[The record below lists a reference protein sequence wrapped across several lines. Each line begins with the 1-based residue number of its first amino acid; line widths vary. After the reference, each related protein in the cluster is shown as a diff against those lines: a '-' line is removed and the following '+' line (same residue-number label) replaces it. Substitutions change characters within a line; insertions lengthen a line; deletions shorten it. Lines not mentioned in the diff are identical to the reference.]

1 MGDGVLT
8 AEIAIMNRE
17 AIVLA
22 ADSAGSI
29 GSKVY
34 NTMNKLFT
42 LSKYRPVGIMFYG
55 NSAVIG
61 VPWETIIKVY
71 RSNLGKKSFNHLED
85 YANDFIK
92 FLNENHSFF
101 PKDQQINYF
110 KSSTYFC
117 FKELVKKIKE
127 RSNELRLL
135 GIDDKELREADESL
149 FLKVSME
156 HVTKEEEKNLKSY
169 IEFVCDKIP
178 NNSMDEIF
186 HAYMDIIQ
194 ELRKVIFKNLPSLTE
209 EVSKRL
215 ERIAVYSYYK
225 QNITGLV
232 ISGFGEN
239 DIFPSIASYII
250 TGIVGDKV
258 LIKKIENK
266 SSKITFTN
274 VAEIFSFAQT
284 QVIDTFLYGI
294 DPSLRSF
301 IKLVFSRILEE
312 YPEKTFNHFIK
323 MLDKEISDKTLIEK
337 IKKGYDELKTD
348 EKPEIEELMKKI
360 IEKSADYNLKP
371 IKRAV
376 GVLPKEE
383 MAAMAESLL
392 NLTSLKQRVSLDDI
406 ESVGGSIDVA
416 VISKVDG
423 FVWIKRKHYFNPELN
438 HQFFDRYF
446 MEKTFWEKIKDKKKP
461 KK

>member
-1 MGDGVLT
+1 MT

-17 AIVLA
+17 AVVLA

-42 LSKYRPVGIMFYG
+42 LSKYKPVGIMFYG

-71 RSNLGKKSFNHLED
+71 RSDLGKKSFNRLED

-92 FLNENHSFF
+92 FLNKNQALF

-110 KSSTYFC
+110 ENSTYFC
-117 FKELVKKIKE
+117 FKNLVKKIKK
-127 RSNELRLL
+127 RSDELRLL
-135 GIDDKELREADESL
+135 GMDDKELREMEEKIYLA
-149 FLKVSME
+149 VSME
-156 HVTKEEEKNLKSY
+156 NVTKEEENNLKTY
-169 IEFVCDKIP
+169 IGAVCDKIP
-178 NNSMDEIF
+178 DKSMDEIF
-186 HAYMDIIQ
+186 NAYMDIIQ
-194 ELRKVIFKNLPSLTE
+194 RLKKDLFKSLPPLTE
-209 EVSKRL
+209 DVSKRL

-239 DIFPSIASYII
+239 DIFPSIVSYIV
-250 TGIVGDKV
+250 TGISKDKV

-266 SSKITFTN
+266 CSEITFTN

-294 DPSLRSF
+294 DPNLRSF
-301 IKLVFSRILEE
+301 IRLVFSRVLEE

-337 IKKGYDELKTD
+337 IKKGYEELKSD
-348 EKPEIEELMKKI
+348 EKPEIDELMKKV
-360 IEKSADYNLKP
+360 IETSSDYNLKP

-376 GVLPKEE
+376 GVLPKDE

-392 NLTSLKQRVSLDDI
+392 NLTSLKQRVSLEDI

-423 FVWIKRKHYFNPELN
+423 FVWIKRKHYFDPKLN

-446 MEKTFWEKIKDKKKP
+446 IEKTVWEKLKDRKNKII
-461 KK
+461 